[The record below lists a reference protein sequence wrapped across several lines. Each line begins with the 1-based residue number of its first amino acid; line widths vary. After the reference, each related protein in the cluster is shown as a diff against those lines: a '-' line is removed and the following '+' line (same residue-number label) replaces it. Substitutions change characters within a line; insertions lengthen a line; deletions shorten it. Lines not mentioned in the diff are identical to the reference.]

1 MTKYKAPKHLKDMGA
16 RYEHVHRPE
25 SPVELRH
32 SLGYLMV
39 NYDAVHLAFPVSGD
53 NLALMRAGE
62 QRWPL
67 PQPEHLKKK
76 ARDSDG

>member
-1 MTKYKAPKHLKDMGA
+1 MTKKYQAPEHLKHMGS
-16 RYEHVHRPE
+16 RYEEVQRPE
-25 SPVELRH
+25 SAVELRH
-32 SLGYLMV
+32 GTEYV
-39 NYDAVHLAFPVSGD
+39 ITNYEAASVAFPVSGD

-76 ARDSDG
+76 HDS